1 MVIPHFKGTFGHN
14 LKPLFFGHLR
24 NKVGPNV
31 LISPLCQF
39 VFMINVHGIFFL
51 FFHNLFLYFLH
62 VMLNIENRTSFA
74 NPKMLNFKIQ

>member
-39 VFMINVHGIFFL
+39 VFMINVHGIFF
-51 FFHNLFLYFLH
+51 FIFSQFISVFSSRY
-62 VMLNIENRTSFA
+62 V
-74 NPKMLNFKIQ
+74 KY